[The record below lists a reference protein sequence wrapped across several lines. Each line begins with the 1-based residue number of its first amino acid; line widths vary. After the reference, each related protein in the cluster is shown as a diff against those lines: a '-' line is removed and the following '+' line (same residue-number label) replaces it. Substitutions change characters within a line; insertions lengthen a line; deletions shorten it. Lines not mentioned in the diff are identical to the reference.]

1 MLNISSEVMGADG
14 LAQACYNTHNKIRAD
29 GDWRQGSISAHVRGV
44 CKTMMDEM
52 VRFELPPAT

>member
-1 MLNISSEVMGADG
+1 MLNISSEVIGADG
-14 LAQACYNTHNKIRAD
+14 LAQACYNTHDKIRAN

-44 CKTMMDEM
+44 CKRMDEM